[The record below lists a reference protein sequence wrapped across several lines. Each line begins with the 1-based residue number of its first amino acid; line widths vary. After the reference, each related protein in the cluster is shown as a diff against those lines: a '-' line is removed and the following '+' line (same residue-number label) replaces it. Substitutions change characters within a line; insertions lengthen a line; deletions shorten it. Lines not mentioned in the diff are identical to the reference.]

1 LNDHA
6 NEPAP
11 APDGWAASLEALR
24 ARFPGQKHSVLF
36 CVHKLQQN
44 PAFSFRDLR
53 DEAADR
59 AIPMSGRA
67 LHSAK
72 VLLGI
77 TEAKP
82 RRSRTT
88 PAPPTKRSAAA
99 ARSGQAIEDQVLS
112 AVRQIQT
119 AASGEATRLRMAIKQ
134 AISVLQRA
142 LDDE

>member
-1 LNDHA
+1 MNDHA
-6 NEPAP
+6 SEP

-24 ARFPGQKHSVLF
+24 AHFPGQKDSVLF

-59 AIPMSGRA
+59 AIPMSGRS

-82 RRSRTT
+82 RRPTTT
-88 PAPPTKRSAAA
+88 PAQSAKRSAADV
-99 ARSGQAIEDQVLS
+99 RSGHAIEAQVLS

-119 AASGEATRLRMAIKQ
+119 AANGEATRLRTAIKQ